1 MIYLLMWKGRNL
13 YLKQQKY
20 NGGKLTMN
28 EELEIKEPTENPLT
42 EEKPARTFKVVKR
55 KNVTRLK
62 NSGIADD
69 FVEAS
74 VEGKAIPKNK
84 RKALYHE
91 DDSLED
97 MEQAT
102 ADLIADSSRKI
113 LRKMEEDENAHL
125 EELVARTY
133 APRQKER
140 VINEKKMVRNI
151 INMV

>member
-1 MIYLLMWKGRNL
+1 
-13 YLKQQKY
+13 
-20 NGGKLTMN
+20 MN
-28 EELEIKEPTENPLT
+28 DNVQEMPLEVKAPEESLSEPTA
-42 EEKPARTFKVVKR
+42 EKTTRTFKVVKR
-55 KNVTRLK
+55 KGTTKIK
-62 NSGIADD
+62 NAGIADD

-74 VEGKAIPKNK
+74 VDGKPIPKNK

-91 DDSLED
+91 DDDIED

-113 LRKMEEDENAHL
+113 LKKMEEDENERL
-125 EELVARTY
+125 DELVSRTY

-140 VINEKKMVRNI
+140 IINEKKMVRNI